1 MPSTRRPIVYK
12 DFAYDAVLASS
23 HRAAWQLDDVL
34 PENAN
39 LDFSLPFLPEA
50 LARTGGETGLSGA
63 ERLVLNQ
70 IRGHEYLA
78 MFGLVEEF
86 ILPFVLDHA
95 RPLLNGDDYRVRAL
109 LQFAGEEAK
118 HIHLFRRF
126 RTTFERG
133 FGEKCT
139 VIGPAEKIGAKILAH
154 DPLAVALVVLMIEW
168 MTQEHYL
175 QSARDDGT
183 LEPLFKSLLRH
194 HGMEEAQHAKLDA
207 LMVEAFAEGRSE
219 AELQAAFDQ
228 YLEIGT
234 FLDGGLRAQTE
245 MNLAALERKVDRTLA
260 THDREAL
267 TGQQHQAARWT
278 FIGSGM
284 AHPKF
289 RASLARLSPRLI
301 ERLDTVA
308 PAFA

>member
-1 MPSTRRPIVYK
+1 VYR

-34 PENAN
+34 PENAS
-39 LDFSLPFLPEA
+39 LDFSRPFLPEA
-50 LARTGGETGLSGA
+50 LARKDGAAGLLDA
-63 ERLVLNQ
+63 ECLVLNH

-118 HIHLFRRF
+118 HIQLFRRF
-126 RTTFERG
+126 RITFERG
-133 FGEKCT
+133 FGEKCA
-139 VIGPAEKIGAKILAH
+139 VIGPAEEIGAKILAH

-175 QSARDDGT
+175 QSVRNDGA

-194 HGMEEAQHAKLDA
+194 HWMEEAQHAKLDA
-207 LMVEAFAEGRSE
+207 LMVKALAEGRSE
-219 AELQAAFDQ
+219 ADLFAAFEE
-228 YLEIGT
+228 YLEIAA

-245 MNLAALERKVDRTLA
+245 MNLAAFERRIGRSLP
-260 THDREAL
+260 AL
-267 TGQQHQAARWT
+267 HRAALLGQQHQAARWT
-278 FIGSGM
+278 FLGSGM

-301 ERLDTVA
+301 ERLDAVA
-308 PAFA
+308 PTFA

>member
-1 MPSTRRPIVYK
+1 MYK

-23 HRAAWQLDDVL
+23 QRAAWQLDDVL
-34 PENAN
+34 PEGAR
-39 LDFSLPFLPEA
+39 LDFSRPFLPEA
-50 LARTGGETGLSGA
+50 LARTVRAAGLDDA

-70 IRGHEYLA
+70 LRGHEYLA

-118 HIHLFRRF
+118 HIQLFRRF

-133 FGEKCT
+133 FGERCA
-139 VIGPAEKIGAKILAH
+139 VIGPAEEIGAAILAH

-168 MTQEHYL
+168 MTQDHYL
-175 QSARDDGT
+175 QSVRDDGA
-183 LEPLFKSLLRH
+183 LEPLFSSLLRH
-194 HGMEEAQHAKLDA
+194 HWMEEAQHAKLDA
-207 LMVEAFAEGRSE
+207 LMVEALGEGRSE
-219 AELQAAFDQ
+219 AELHAAFDA
-228 YLEIGT
+228 YLEIGA
-234 FLDGGLRAQTE
+234 FLDGGLKAQTE
-245 MNLAALERKVDRTLA
+245 MNLAALERKIGRSLPA
-260 THDREAL
+260 PERAAL
-267 TGQQHQAARWT
+267 LEQQHQAARWT

-284 AHPKF
+284 AHPRF
-289 RASLARLSPRLI
+289 RASLARLSPSLI
-301 ERLDTVA
+301 ERLDAVA